1 MVALTDAD
9 RAYELILDKIIRAEM
24 EPGSVIQEPLIMGEL
39 ALGRTPIREALKRLQ
54 IENFVTVSPRRGM
67 FVTPITITDINRI
80 YEVRVELEALSVR
93 LAANRVTPEQMDKMQ
108 ALLEE
113 EKTYPSKDPNE
124 IVALDR
130 SFHFL
135 TYQASHNEFLINDL
149 RRYYNMSLRIW
160 FYGISALA
168 PIEVGL
174 KDHVDIVGGISSKD
188 PDRAEKA
195 VRRHISDFQK
205 KIKEHLI

>member
-1 MVALTDAD
+1 MTDAD
-9 RAYELILDKIIRAEM
+9 KAYELILDKIIRAEM
-24 EPGSVIQEPLIMGEL
+24 EPGSVILEPRIMKTLE
-39 ALGRTPIREALKRLQ
+39 LGRTPIREALKRLQ
-54 IENFVTVSPRRGM
+54 LENFITVSPRRGM

-93 LAANRVTPEQMDKMQ
+93 LAANRVTPQQIDEMQ
-108 ALLEE
+108 TLLDDS
-113 EKTYPSKDPNE
+113 KTYSSEDPNE

-135 TYQASHNEFLINDL
+135 TYQASHNEFLNKDL

-160 FYGISALA
+160 FFGISSLT
-168 PIEVGL
+168 PIDVGL
-174 KDHVDIVGGISSKD
+174 QDHVDIVDGIANKD
-188 PDRAEKA
+188 PDLAEKA
-195 VRRHISDFQK
+195 VRRHISNFQQ